1 MNWAWI
7 ALSCCQATGTW
18 TEDGAGIGMGIEM
31 GMGMGI
37 RIGNGNGEI
46 PPVPGDDNIISW
58 APPPSP

>member
-31 GMGMGI
+31 GMGIGI
-37 RIGNGNGEI
+37 RIGNGNRELWKFFEWWGHD
-46 PPVPGDDNIISW
+46 GHSSDS
-58 APPPSP
+58 